1 MSAFRRRLLDPCSQ
15 LRQACIHPQLTKAW
29 REMAAEGQ
37 LGLGTALSM
46 EEIMQRLVD
55 QAQFDLQVWCCRV
68 PCTG

>member
-1 MSAFRRRLLDPCSQ
+1 
-15 LRQACIHPQLTKAW
+15 
-29 REMAAEGQ
+29 MAAEGQ